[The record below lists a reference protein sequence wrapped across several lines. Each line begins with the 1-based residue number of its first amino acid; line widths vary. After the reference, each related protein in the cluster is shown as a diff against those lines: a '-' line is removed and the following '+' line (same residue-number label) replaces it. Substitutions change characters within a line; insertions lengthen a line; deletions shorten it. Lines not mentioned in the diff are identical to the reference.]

1 MDHEFKRWPHLLKRI
16 KVGARIEL
24 TGYIFN
30 NTFRLN
36 LEKFVKL
43 CLENYNKNDL
53 TPFVCSVIQE
63 MLLRAGISNLR
74 EYFSQE
80 NGIDFLDQNSFDYN
94 EEEFRKFLNTLELRS
109 VRNSLKAKGLFLK
122 VIIRHNR
129 TRFIAEV
136 LNNSKTIPFMEEF
149 LKQYIAFSMEYKD
162 LMDYYKFY
170 PEDKEGRDLGLA
182 FSILTLREVGL
193 KPELFRISTE
203 EEIYTSRIEIP
214 LGEEYGSIREQILND
229 KEIFPFPKDNHK
241 QENEPPWQTN
251 PCSHCGRTVDDRI
264 LFSKIPDD
272 IPIKNIPKSIQ
283 TGGKTCAWCVASYL

>member
-1 MDHEFKRWPHLLKRI
+1 MDQEFKRWPHLLKRI
-16 KVGARIEL
+16 KAGARIEL

-182 FSILTLREVGL
+182 FSILTLREIGL

-203 EEIYTSRIEIP
+203 EEIYASRIEIP
-214 LGEEYGSIREQILND
+214 LGEKYGSIREQILND

-283 TGGKTCAWCVASYL
+283 TEGKICAWCVASYL

>member
-1 MDHEFKRWPHLLKRI
+1 MDQEFKRWPHFLKMI
-16 KVGARIEL
+16 KAGARIEL
-24 TGYIFN
+24 TGYVFN
-30 NTFRLN
+30 NIFRLH
-36 LEKFVKL
+36 LEKFVSL
-43 CLENYNKNDL
+43 CLKNYDKNDL

-74 EYFSQE
+74 EYFFQE
-80 NGIDFLDQNSFDYN
+80 IDFLNQNSFDYN
-94 EEEFRKFLNTLELRS
+94 EEEFRKFLNTLDLRS

-122 VIIRHNR
+122 VIIRHNH
-129 TRFIAEV
+129 TMLIAEV
-136 LNNSKTIPFMEEF
+136 LNNSKAIPSMEES

-170 PEDKEGRDLGLA
+170 PEDKEGKDLGLA
-182 FSILTLREVGL
+182 FSILTLREIGL
-193 KPELFRISTE
+193 KPELFRISTGE
-203 EEIYTSRIEIP
+203 GIYTSRIEIP
-214 LGEEYGSIREQILND
+214 LEGKYGSIREQILND

-283 TGGKTCAWCVASYL
+283 TESKICAWCVASYL

>member
-1 MDHEFKRWPHLLKRI
+1 MDQEFKRWPHLLKMI
-16 KVGARIEL
+16 EAGARIEL

-30 NTFRLN
+30 DTFRLN

-53 TPFVCSVIQE
+53 VPFVCSVIQE

-74 EYFSQE
+74 EHFSQE
-80 NGIDFLDQNSFDYN
+80 NEIDFLDQNSFDYN
-94 EEEFRKFLNTLELRS
+94 EEEFRKFLNTLDPRS
-109 VRNSLKAKGLFLK
+109 VRDSLKAKGLFLK

-129 TRFIAEV
+129 TRFSAEI

-149 LKQYIAFSMEYKD
+149 LKQYVAFSMEYKD
-162 LMDYYKFY
+162 LIDYYKFY

-182 FSILTLREVGL
+182 FSILTLREIGL
-193 KPELFRISTE
+193 RPELSRISTGK
-203 EEIYTSRIEIP
+203 EIYTFRIEIP

-283 TGGKTCAWCVASYL
+283 TGSKICAWCVASYL